1 MSDEIREQ
9 MDRVSNIQSAMHC
22 DPTAEGRCATC
33 SDEALPAQVLRVDAQ
48 AGLALVTMKGTTEE
62 VDITLVDGIT
72 PGDIILVHGGVAIAN
87 AKERSVSGGSVS
99 GGDDIDDIDDI
110 RKGSHPA
117 SQPLPPLREEASNE

>member
-9 MDRVSNIQSAMHC
+9 MDRVPNIQSAMYC
-22 DPTAEGRCATC
+22 DPTAEGHCATC

-48 AGLALVTMKGTTEE
+48 AGLALVTMKDTTEE
-62 VDITLVDGIT
+62 VDISLVDGIT
-72 PGDIILVHGGVAIAN
+72 PGDILLVHGGVAIAN
-87 AKERSVSGGSVS
+87 AKERSVS

>member
-9 MDRVSNIQSAMHC
+9 MDRVPNIQSAMYC
-22 DPTAEGRCATC
+22 DPTAEGHCATC

-48 AGLALVTMKGTTEE
+48 AGLALVTMKDTTEE

-87 AKERSVSGGSVS
+87 AKERSVSGG
-99 GGDDIDDIDDI
+99 DDIDDIDAI

>member
-9 MDRVSNIQSAMHC
+9 MDRVPSMQSAIYC
-22 DPTAEGRCATC
+22 DPTAEDHCATC

-48 AGLALVTMKGTTEE
+48 AGLALVTMKDTTEE

-72 PGDIILVHGGVAIAN
+72 PGDILLVHGGVAIAS
-87 AKERSVSGGSVS
+87 AKGRSVS
-99 GGDDIDDIDDI
+99 GGDDI
-110 RKGSHPA
+110 RKGPHPA